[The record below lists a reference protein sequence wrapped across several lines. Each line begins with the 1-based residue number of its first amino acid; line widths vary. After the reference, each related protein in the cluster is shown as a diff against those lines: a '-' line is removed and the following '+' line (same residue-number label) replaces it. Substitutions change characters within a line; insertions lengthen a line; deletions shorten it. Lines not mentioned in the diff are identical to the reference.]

1 MNLQVH
7 SESSDL
13 IFSQASPTT
22 SSVAEVVS
30 FQLQPAHFPPK
41 YAAAIVEM
49 QEMKQD
55 IQVAEQEN
63 KTKAADV
70 WWIGG

>member
-1 MNLQVH
+1 M
-7 SESSDL
+7 
-13 IFSQASPTT
+13 
-22 SSVAEVVS
+22 VS

-41 YAAAIVEM
+41 YAAAIVET

-63 KTKAADV
+63 KTKADLLSLV
-70 WWIGG
+70 KVGG

>member
-1 MNLQVH
+1 MV
-7 SESSDL
+7 
-13 IFSQASPTT
+13 
-22 SSVAEVVS
+22 EVVS

-41 YAAAIVEM
+41 YAAAIVET

-63 KTKAADV
+63 KTKADLMLMGPRWV
-70 WWIGG
+70 GG